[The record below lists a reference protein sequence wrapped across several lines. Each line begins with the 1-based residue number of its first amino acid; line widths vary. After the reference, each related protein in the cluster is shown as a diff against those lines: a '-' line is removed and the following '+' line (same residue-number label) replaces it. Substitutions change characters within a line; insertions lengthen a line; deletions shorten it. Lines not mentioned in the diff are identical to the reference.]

1 MDVPHDVYTTDV
13 LVIGGGLAGCW
24 AAIAATRQG
33 AARWWWIRDLSAVP
47 AVACLQAAWCYT

>member
-33 AARWWWIRDLSAVP
+33 SRALVVDKGFCRRFRL
-47 AVACLQAAWCYT
+47 